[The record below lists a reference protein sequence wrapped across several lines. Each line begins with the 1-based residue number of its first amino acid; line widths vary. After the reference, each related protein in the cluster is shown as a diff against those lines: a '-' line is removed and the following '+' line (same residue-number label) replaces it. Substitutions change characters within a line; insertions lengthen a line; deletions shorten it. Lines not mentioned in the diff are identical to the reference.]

1 MKTKNKLS
9 ILVLLIC
16 LALPKNG
23 FGQGDFGRVTPQTAD
38 FMKYGDIPVSLFT
51 GKMNIEIPLYRIKDR
66 DFDIPISLLYTADGF
81 KPEKR
86 SDFVGLDWTLIAG
99 GCITREVYGAPDDFR
114 ATSAKQENGFK
125 WVIQNKKYQ
134 YKDSIWNMTSSA
146 ITCDNYAK
154 SWYLEIGGD
163 GFFQDYQPD
172 LFMFN
177 FNGHTGQ
184 FMINNKGA
192 GQANH
197 SGYKV
202 DISGLSEQR
211 ENFSEPQISTLR
223 ITTPDI
229 LLLRMKNTNT
239 IM

>member
-1 MKTKNKLS
+1 MKNKILTIIALLFFLTLS
-9 ILVLLIC
+9 
-16 LALPKNG
+16 KNSYS
-23 FGQGDFGRVTPQTAD
+23 QTDYGRVTPQTAD

-51 GKMNIEIPLYRIKDR
+51 GRMNIEIPLYRIKDQ
-66 DFDIPISLLYTADGF
+66 DFDIPVSLLYTADGF

-99 GCITREVYGAPDDFR
+99 GCITREVYGVPDDFR
-114 ATSAKQENGFK
+114 ATSSDQENGFMLAVK
-125 WVIQNKKYQ
+125 NTALQD
-134 YKDSIWNMTSSA
+134 KDKIWNMDKSLVYY
-146 ITCDNYAK
+146 DNASK
-154 SWYLEIGGD
+154 ICYLDPRIQ
-163 GFFQDYQPD
+163 GFYQEYQPD